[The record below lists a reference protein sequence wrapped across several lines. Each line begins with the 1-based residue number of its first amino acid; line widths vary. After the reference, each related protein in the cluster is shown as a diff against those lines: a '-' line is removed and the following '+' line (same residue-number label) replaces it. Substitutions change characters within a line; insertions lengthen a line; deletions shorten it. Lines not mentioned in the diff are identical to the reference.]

1 MTTDLRG
8 NPLTCTAGAAR
19 RLDVAIGKFHIYQ
32 ADPVAEI
39 DALLAEQPDCVM
51 AHALRA
57 SLFATTTDKAF
68 DAEVQATLARAEAL
82 APRGNAREQAYVAAV
97 RRWADGD
104 LAAATETWG
113 GIAIA
118 HPTDL
123 LAVQF
128 AQLGDFFMGQSPMLR
143 DRVARV
149 LPSWHRD
156 MPGYGYLR
164 GMFAFGLEECGDY
177 AQAEAA
183 GREAVTLDP
192 RDGWAAHAVAHVME
206 MQGRPA
212 EGATFM
218 RATAPGWS
226 PDSLFAYHN
235 WWHLALF
242 CIEQG
247 DISGALRLF
256 DERVSAGGFGQALE
270 AIDGSALLW
279 RLWVLGHDVGDRW
292 SLLQQP
298 WAARVSHGVYAFN
311 DVHAMMAFVAGGDRA
326 AQQATIATL
335 ERAASGRGTNAMMSR
350 DVGLPLARG
359 LAAFGQG
366 DHAGAVRHILP
377 VRGIANRFGGSHAQR
392 DVLSWTLC
400 EAAIRSGD
408 APMAEAMVAER
419 LAAKEGSPVAQGWAV
434 RARAIARPLA
444 A

>member
-8 NPLTCTAGAAR
+8 NPLTCTADAAR

-32 ADPVAEI
+32 ADPVGEL

-57 SLFATTTDKAF
+57 SVFATTTDKAF
-68 DAEVQATLARAEAL
+68 EAEVQRSLALAKAL
-82 APRGNAREQAYVAAV
+82 APRGNARERAYVAAV

-128 AQLGDFFMGQSPMLR
+128 AQLGDFFMGQSQMLR

-164 GMFAFGLEECGDY
+164 GMHAFGLEECGDY

-183 GREAVTLDP
+183 GREAIALDP

-212 EGATFM
+212 EGAAFM

-226 PDSLFAYHN
+226 PDSMFAYHN

-242 CIEQG
+242 CIDQG
-247 DISGALRLF
+247 DIPGALCLF

-298 WAARVSHGVYAFN
+298 WGARMSHGVYAFN
-311 DVHAMMAFVAGGDRA
+311 DVHAMMAFVASGDRA
-326 AQQATIATL
+326 AQQATIETL

-366 DHAGAVRHILP
+366 DYGAAVRHILP
-377 VRGIANRFGGSHAQR
+377 TRGIANRFGGSHAQR

-400 EAAIRSGD
+400 EAAIRAGD

-419 LAAKEGSPVAQGWAV
+419 LAAKEGSPVAQGWAM
-434 RARAIARPLA
+434 RAKTLTRPLA